1 MIVVL
6 KMIFNFA
13 HKRASNCAASLF
25 DLEEGCTA
33 ILSDIDLPEHVA
45 DQLMNLGFIPGLE
58 VKVTRSGPGGDPR
71 IYRVDGTEIALR
83 RELAEQMH
91 VTNRPSGQSA
101 EPGVVQ
107 RPDRLASPVE
117 TRKYA
122 GPEGVSALI
131 PTIEEAGD

>member
-13 HKRASNCAASLF
+13 PKRASNFASSLF
-25 DLEEGCTA
+25 DLEEGSTA

-45 DQLMNLGFIPGLE
+45 DQLMNLGFVPGLE

-83 RELAEQMH
+83 RDLAQQMR
-91 VTNRPSGQSA
+91 VTHPPRGASESSQA
-101 EPGVVQ
+101 T
-107 RPDRLASPVE
+107 DRMASLVE

-122 GPEGVSALI
+122 GPEGISALT
-131 PTIEEAGD
+131 PKIEEAGD